1 MVAIDTPMALA
12 MDMPATTMA
21 EVTTGAPLMMAA
33 GVEMTKSSKARPP
46 SGPPRPSS
54 AVTVDA
60 SALVAF
66 DSSAL
71 AVLLGLRRVV
81 LAQGGALHITGMTA
95 RLRELASLYGV
106 LDLLPQV

>member
-1 MVAIDTPMALA
+1 MSALKLPNTLLHDQADACLAQWVAQLQA
-12 MDMPATTMA
+12 
-21 EVTTGAPLMMAA
+21 
-33 GVEMTKSSKARPP
+33 
-46 SGPPRPSS
+46 RPSS